1 MFKIFH
7 AISRSPLMMLIGLI
21 AMVFLYPHISYSYH
35 GQEISILLV
44 SAEFIS
50 KCARESSQRIA
61 GYRVNDSSFVN
72 QNINSVMK
80 VYLPNGTL
88 IETSS
93 SVEGFIVNQTGV
105 QCHAILIVNNY
116 VTKCNSCYTV
126 YQL

>member
-7 AISRSPLMMLIGLI
+7 SISRSPLMMLIGLI

-61 GYRVNDSSFVN
+61 DYRVNDSSFLN
-72 QNINSVMK
+72 QNIN
-80 VYLPNGTL
+80 
-88 IETSS
+88 
-93 SVEGFIVNQTGV
+93 
-105 QCHAILIVNNY
+105 
-116 VTKCNSCYTV
+116 
-126 YQL
+126 